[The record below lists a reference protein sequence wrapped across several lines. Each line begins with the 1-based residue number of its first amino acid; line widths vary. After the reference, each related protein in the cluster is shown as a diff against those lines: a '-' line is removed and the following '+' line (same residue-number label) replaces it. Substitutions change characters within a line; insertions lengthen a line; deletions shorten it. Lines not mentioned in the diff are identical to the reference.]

1 MTMSMDDT
9 LTAIGRQLSITY
21 LPTVRTDSVYS
32 LGGSLAMQ
40 GPARTVKTTAG
51 AVETGASSHTKS
63 ASEHEK
69 AAQAPVP
76 SMMLV
81 GEQPVRPRPRGAS
94 Q

>member
-1 MTMSMDDT
+1 MTTPMDDT

-21 LPTVRTDSVYS
+21 LPTVRTDSVGS

-40 GPARTVKTTAG
+40 GPQEWSKQQQARWRPAHPLTLNQRANMM
-51 AVETGASSHTKS
+51 
-63 ASEHEK
+63 K

-76 SMMLV
+76 SMMLG
-81 GEQPVRPRPRGAS
+81 GEQPVPPRPRGAS